1 MSMLWWN
8 PYKVNPSIYIYIL
21 FIYFFF
27 LKKAQIPAG
36 GDVLLETFSEAISQ
50 IRNFHTPI
58 LIFFNFHR
66 VSSVLSS
73 FVFPSFLL

>member
-8 PYKVNPSIYIYIL
+8 PYKVNPSTHIYIV
-21 FIYFFF
+21 F
-27 LKKAQIPAG
+27 LKKKAQIPAG
-36 GDVLLETFSEAISQ
+36 GDVLLETFSETISQ

>member
-8 PYKVNPSIYIYIL
+8 PYKVNLSVYIYCL
-21 FIYFFF
+21 FFYFF

-66 VSSVLSS
+66 MSSVLSS
-73 FVFPSFLL
+73 FVFPLFWL